1 MKQIDI
7 QFRTFKKKGD
17 DRTLF
22 CTRAKCDY
30 NLNVQSIAY
39 IPIMYNVL
47 PSNWTD
53 QDTWHYIPKSR
64 LNEII
69 IPKNSATL

>member
-7 QFRTFKKKGD
+7 QLKTFRKKGD

-30 NLNVQSIAY
+30 NLNVLSVAY
-39 IPIMYNVL
+39 IPIIHNVL
-47 PSNWTD
+47 PPNWTD
-53 QDTWHYIPKSR
+53 QDTWHYIPNISLQKRLMKS
-64 LNEII
+64 
-69 IPKNSATL
+69 TQ

>member
-7 QFRTFKKKGD
+7 QLKTFRKKGD

-30 NLNVQSIAY
+30 NLNVLSVAY

-47 PSNWTD
+47 PPNWTD
-53 QDTWHYIPKSR
+53 QDTWHYIPNISLQKRLMKS
-64 LNEII
+64 
-69 IPKNSATL
+69 TQ